1 MSTKYSVILT
11 WNSEKT
17 KLLFPVLPEKIT
29 VKKGTS
35 NSKIDVAE
43 LGQIYEKGTLDCAEY
58 SWDGI
63 FPLHKSPVVSVSS
76 LNTPQTYVTNIE
88 SLMKNQTVVHL
99 VVAGTG
105 ITEYCIITDF
115 SYYEEGGDVGT
126 IHYSIGLKEYRTVT
140 VRKLTTSTA
149 KKNTSNTRASTTSS
163 SSTSKTYTVKSGDCL
178 WSIAQSKLG
187 NGAKWTKI
195 YDLNSSVI
203 TSTAKKHGVTA
214 SKNNPIIFTGT
225 VLKLPS

>member
-1 MSTKYSVILT
+1 MSTKYSVTLT

-17 KLLFPVLPEKIT
+17 KLVFPVLPEKIS
-29 VKKGTS
+29 VKKGVS

-43 LGQIYEKGTLDCAEY
+43 LGQIYEKGTPDCAEY
-58 SWDGI
+58 SWDSI
-63 FPLHKSPVVSVSS
+63 LPLYNSSVVSVGS
-76 LNTPQTYVTNIE
+76 LSTPRSYVTKIE
-88 SLMKNQTVVHL
+88 NLMKDQTVVHL

-105 ITEYCIITDF
+105 ITEYCLITDF

-126 IHYSIGLKEYRTVT
+126 IHYSITLKEYRTVN

-149 KKNTSNTRASTTSS
+149 KKTTSKTRASTTSS
-163 SSTSKTYTVKSGDCL
+163 SSTSKTYKVKSGDCL
-178 WSIAQSKLG
+178 WSIAQAKLG
-187 NGAKWTKI
+187 DGSKWTKI
-195 YDLNSSVI
+195 YDLNE
-203 TSTAKKHGVTA
+203 STIKSAAKKNGITA